1 MELVSSRGELEY
13 IECLVPIHK
22 VTLYMQMVRHLLV
35 YALLLVYIVGYENS
49 GHSVIVMVEL

>member
-22 VTLYMQMVRHLLV
+22 VTFYMYMARNLLV

-49 GHSVIVMVEL
+49 GHSVIVMV